1 MIFLPSLPLLLAA
14 GLSVS
19 PGTSYDPVVPTLE
32 GVLGHAVGA
41 EISSPAEIRTYLEA
55 LAAAAPDRTRLVTY
69 AHSEEGRPLQVLV
82 VSGRER
88 MARLE
93 ETRAGLQALAHPAR
107 LGPGE
112 AESLVEGLPVVVW
125 LLHAVHGDEISSSDA
140 ALALAYHLLAARD
153 DPAVDLIRRE
163 AVVLIDPLQ
172 NPDGRA
178 RFLAYHRFA
187 RAASPDAEPM
197 AAEHDEPWPGG
208 RTNHYLFDM
217 NRDWFAQTQ
226 PETRGRLAVFLEWFP
241 QVVADLHEMG
251 GESTYYFAPPAA
263 PLNPRFVESQRGWLE
278 VLGRAIADRFDG
290 MGVPYFVRETFD
302 SFYPGYGETWPMLH
316 GAVGMTF
323 EQASAGG
330 LVWRREDGTRVTY
343 ADGVRHHFVAALT
356 TAEEAARGRLDLLRD
371 FLSFRRSAVHEG
383 ERGPIRAYVL
393 PSGEDPART
402 RRLATLLVGQGLDV
416 RQAPQELVSGD
427 HRFPAGSVVVPLA
440 QGGGRLVR
448 SLLDPD
454 VPMNEPFIQEQDR
467 RRKKRLPDQFY
478 DVTAWSLP
486 LLFDVPC
493 SAVGASVGDGLPP
506 WSPGPGPEVPVP
518 PAKVA
523 WLLPWGT
530 GTAAAVIEG
539 LEQGLKVRVAE
550 ADFTLGHRDYPA
562 GTALVRAS
570 ENPKDAAETL
580 ARLARAH
587 GAPVF
592 AADSG
597 FVEKG
602 ISLGSDQVRAVGRPR
617 VLLAWGRPT
626 SSRSAGW
633 ARWVFERRYGLPVT
647 AVRVESLPEVE
658 LGRFDVLVLPSGDYT
673 DALTDKTT
681 KRLAAWVDQGG
692 TLIAIAEAAR
702 WLTYGKV
709 GLLATK
715 TELRDGRPEP
725 DPTAEGE
732 KEEKG
737 GAPPPAAKAG
747 GPVPPL
753 DLERAIQPEK
763 ERPEAVPGAL
773 LRVEL
778 DREHWL
784 AAGTDGEVQAV
795 VEGRRVF
802 TPLKLD
808 VGRNVGLYAEKDRI
822 VGGGHVWDDDRALLA
837 RKAFLMYEPR
847 GRGHVIAF
855 AEDPNYR
862 GYAEGTE
869 LLFLN
874 AVLLGPAYRSTER

>member
-1 MIFLPSLPLLLAA
+1 MITLPGVLLVLAA

-19 PGTSYDPVVPTLE
+19 PGTSYDPAVPTLAT
-32 GVLGHAVGA
+32 VVGHAVGD
-41 EISSPAEIRTYLEA
+41 EISSPAEIHAYLEA

-69 AHSEEGRPLQVLV
+69 ARSEEGRPLQVLV
-82 VSGRER
+82 VSGPEC
-88 MARLE
+88 MARIE
-93 ETRAGLQALAHPAR
+93 EIQAGLRALADPAK
-107 LGPGE
+107 LGPDE
-112 AESLVEGLPVVVW
+112 AEALVERLPAVVW

-140 ALALAYHLLAARD
+140 ALALAYHILAARD
-153 DPAVDLIRRE
+153 DATVDLIRRE

-178 RFLAYHRFA
+178 RFLTYHRLA
-187 RAASPDAEPM
+187 RAASPDAEPA

-226 PETRGRLAVFLEWFP
+226 PETRGRLKVFLEWFP

-251 GESTYYFAPPAA
+251 GDSTYYFAPPAP
-263 PLNPRFVESQRGWLE
+263 PLNPRFVESQRGWLD
-278 VLGRAIADRFDG
+278 VLGKAIADRFDG

-330 LVWRREDGTRVTY
+330 LVWRREDGTKVTY

-356 TAEEAARGRLDLLRD
+356 TVAEAARGRHDLLRD
-371 FLSFRRSAVHEG
+371 FLSFRRSAIREG
-383 ERGPIRAYVL
+383 DQGPLRAYVL
-393 PSGEDPART
+393 SPGADPART

-416 RQAPQELVSGD
+416 RLASSEVGSGD
-427 HRFPAGSVVVPLA
+427 HRFPAGSIVVPLA
-440 QGGGRLVR
+440 QAGGRLVR

-454 VPMNEPFIQEQDR
+454 VPMDASFVREQERR
-467 RRKKRLPDQFY
+467 RRKRLPEQFY

-493 SAVGASVGDGLPP
+493 AGVGASVGDGLSP
-506 WSPGPGPEVPVP
+506 WSPDTLPEVPAP

-530 GTAAAVIEG
+530 GTAAAVAEG
-539 LEQGLKVRVAE
+539 LQAGLKVRVAE
-550 ADFTLGHRDYPA
+550 AGFTLQHHDYPP
-562 GTALVRAS
+562 GTAIVRVS
-570 ENPKDAAETL
+570 ENPNDAGTTL

-587 GAPVF
+587 DAPVF

-602 ISLGSDQVRAVGRPR
+602 ISLGSDQVRALKRPR

-647 AVRVESLPEVE
+647 AVRVESLPQVE
-658 LGRFDVLVLPSGDYT
+658 LDRFDVLVLPSADYSE
-673 DALTDKTT
+673 AIGQKTT
-681 KRLAAWVDQGG
+681 KRLGVWIDQGG
-692 TLIAIAEAAR
+692 TLIAVGEAAR
-702 WLTYGKV
+702 WLTYKSV
-709 GLLATK
+709 GLLGTK

-725 DPTAEGE
+725 DPTAEGDE
-732 KEEKG
+732 KESG
-737 GAPPPAAKAG
+737 GARAAPAKQEGPPP
-747 GPVPPL
+747 PF
-753 DLERAIQPEK
+753 DLEKATQPEK
-763 ERPEAVPGAL
+763 ERPEPVPGAL

-808 VGRNVGLYAEKDRI
+808 VGRNVGLYLSKDQI
-822 VGGGHVWDDDRALLA
+822 VGGGLVWDDDRALLA
-837 RKAFLMYEPR
+837 RKAFLMYQPR
-847 GRGHVIAF
+847 GEGHVIAF

-862 GYAEGTE
+862 GYAEATE
-869 LLFLN
+869 LLFMN
-874 AVLLGPAYRSTER
+874 AVLLGPAY

>member
-125 LLHAVHGDEISSSDA
+125 LLHAVHGDEVSSSDA

-153 DPAVDLIRRE
+153 DPAVDLVRRE
-163 AVVLIDPLQ
+163 ALVLIDPLQ

-178 RFLAYHRFA
+178 RFLAYHRLA

-208 RTNHYLFDM
+208 RTSHYLFDM

-356 TAEEAARGRLDLLRD
+356 TAEEAARETGAP
-371 FLSFRRSAVHEG
+371 SA
-383 ERGPIRAYVL
+383 P
-393 PSGEDPART
+393 T
-402 RRLATLLVGQGLDV
+402 C
-416 RQAPQELVSGD
+416 
-427 HRFPAGSVVVPLA
+427 FPLA
-440 QGGGRLVR
+440 ETPRARGGWPRSSSGRDSTCGRPRKSWCPGTIASRPAASWSR
-448 SLLDPD
+448 SP
-454 VPMNEPFIQEQDR
+454 R
-467 RRKKRLPDQFY
+467 
-478 DVTAWSLP
+478 
-486 LLFDVPC
+486 
-493 SAVGASVGDGLPP
+493 
-506 WSPGPGPEVPVP
+506 
-518 PAKVA
+518 
-523 WLLPWGT
+523 
-530 GTAAAVIEG
+530 AAAVSSAACSIPTCRWTSPSSRSRTG
-539 LEQGLKVRVAE
+539 
-550 ADFTLGHRDYPA
+550 A
-562 GTALVRAS
+562 GKSAS
-570 ENPKDAAETL
+570 
-580 ARLARAH
+580 
-587 GAPVF
+587 
-592 AADSG
+592 
-597 FVEKG
+597 
-602 ISLGSDQVRAVGRPR
+602 
-617 VLLAWGRPT
+617 PT
-626 SSRSAGW
+626 SS
-633 ARWVFERRYGLPVT
+633 
-647 AVRVESLPEVE
+647 
-658 LGRFDVLVLPSGDYT
+658 
-673 DALTDKTT
+673 TT
-681 KRLAAWVDQGG
+681 
-692 TLIAIAEAAR
+692 
-702 WLTYGKV
+702 
-709 GLLATK
+709 
-715 TELRDGRPEP
+715 
-725 DPTAEGE
+725 
-732 KEEKG
+732 
-737 GAPPPAAKAG
+737 
-747 GPVPPL
+747 
-753 DLERAIQPEK
+753 
-763 ERPEAVPGAL
+763 
-773 LRVEL
+773 
-778 DREHWL
+778 
-784 AAGTDGEVQAV
+784 
-795 VEGRRVF
+795 
-802 TPLKLD
+802 
-808 VGRNVGLYAEKDRI
+808 
-822 VGGGHVWDDDRALLA
+822 
-837 RKAFLMYEPR
+837 
-847 GRGHVIAF
+847 
-855 AEDPNYR
+855 
-862 GYAEGTE
+862 
-869 LLFLN
+869 
-874 AVLLGPAYRSTER
+874 

>member
-1 MIFLPSLPLLLAA
+1 MIILPSLSLVLAA

-19 PGTSYDPVVPTLE
+19 PGTSYDPAVPTLAA
-32 GVLGHAVGA
+32 VVGHDVGD
-41 EISSPAEIRTYLEA
+41 EISSPAEIRAYLEA
-55 LAAAAPDRTRLVTY
+55 LAAAAPDRTRLLTY
-69 AHSEEGRPLQVLV
+69 ARSEEGRPLQVLV

-88 MARLE
+88 MARIE
-93 ETRAGLQALAHPAR
+93 ETQAGLRALAEPAG
-107 LGPGE
+107 LAPGE
-112 AESLVEGLPVVVW
+112 AEALVERLPAVVW
-125 LLHAVHGDEISSSDA
+125 LLHAVHGDEVSSSDA

-153 DPAVDLIRRE
+153 DPAVDLVRRE

-178 RFLAYHRFA
+178 RFLTYHRLA
-187 RAASPDAEPM
+187 RAAAPDPEPM

-226 PETRGRLAVFLEWFP
+226 PETRGRLEVFLEWFP

-251 GESTYYFAPPAA
+251 GDSTYYFAPPAA
-263 PLNPRFVESQRGWLE
+263 PLNPQFVESQRGWLD
-278 VLGRAIADRFDG
+278 VLGRAIAARFDR

-343 ADGVRHHFVAALT
+343 AEGVRHHFVAALT
-356 TAEEAARGRLDLLRD
+356 TAEEAARGRRDLLRD
-371 FLSFRRSAVHEG
+371 FLSFRRSAIRKG
-383 ERGPIRAYVL
+383 EQGPLRAYVL
-393 PSGEDPART
+393 PPGEDPART
-402 RRLATLLVGQGLDV
+402 RRLAGLLVGQGLEV
-416 RQAPQELVSGD
+416 RQASQEVVFGD
-427 HRFPAGSVVVPLA
+427 RRFPAGSLVIPLA

-448 SLLDPD
+448 GLLDPD
-454 VPMNEPFIQEQDR
+454 VPMETSFVAEQDR
-467 RRKKRLPDQFY
+467 RRRKRLPDQFY

-486 LLFDVPC
+486 FLFDVPC
-493 SAVGASVGDGLPP
+493 TAVGASVGEGLAP
-506 WSPGPGPEVPVP
+506 WKPGPGPEVEVP

-523 WLLPWGT
+523 WLMPWGT

-539 LEQGLKVRVAE
+539 LQRGLKVRVAE
-550 ADFTLGHRDYPA
+550 AGFTLRHREYPA
-562 GTALVRAS
+562 GTAIVRVS
-570 ENPKDAAETL
+570 ENPQDAAPTL

-592 AADSG
+592 AADTG

-602 ISLGSDQVRAVGRPR
+602 ISLGSDQVRALRRPR

-626 SSRSAGW
+626 STRSAGW

-647 AVRVESLPEVE
+647 AVRVESLPQVE
-658 LGRFDVLVLPSGDYT
+658 LDRFDVVVLPSGDYT
-673 DALTDKTT
+673 AAIAPKTT
-681 KRLAAWVDQGG
+681 KRLGAWIDEGG
-692 TLIAIAEAAR
+692 TLIAVGEAAR
-702 WLTYGKV
+702 WLTYEKV

-725 DPTAEGE
+725 DPTAEEKKKGE
-732 KEEKG
+732 
-737 GAPPPAAKAG
+737 APPAAAKPEA
-747 GPVPPL
+747 PAPPF

-795 VEGRRVF
+795 VDGRRVF
-802 TPLKLD
+802 TPLRLD
-808 VGRNVGLYAEKDRI
+808 EGRNVGLYADADRI

-869 LLFLN
+869 LLFMN
-874 AVLLGPAYRSTER
+874 AVLLGPAY